1 MTQAQVDFQNQ
12 LEQATADL
20 TTRPLLKDSS
30 VLYIDTSEPIPTTSL
45 EQMEQEKIEHDTS
58 KVSTPLKDIDH
69 THATPLPP
77 EKRFEIMKDPVF
89 LSSPIYPPFIST
101 NTSLS
106 TNRDD
111 HLIPL
116 LSHDDFLFKVQLT
129 SLYMHP
135 TDYSF
140 RLYDE
145 NQYFF
150 TSIASQI
157 MGPYQY
163 WLDNG
168 VKIFSL
174 HFNFLRP
181 SKYDLKTDESDPSF
195 LSVSQK
201 ATHHQTHTKFLQHT
215 KPKTYIFVNYKYTSP
230 STMTNMYTLDHS
242 CITGYLRNYDP
253 IKQYYCLLP
262 YNNTSRPLIVPQEY
276 LIHFDDCLVPCNV
289 PTQIVKPLTVIKHL
303 VSSPLDDKDKTH
315 YTALYKHTYSY
326 NELLFNA
333 AKTISFMVQ
342 AEQKSE
348 HKVPSSPRKNTPDK
362 LSSVLNNR
370 TLRDITNLLDP
381 YKRTPSET
389 LIITLTH
396 ILHCYD
402 RTHKLLQ
409 TLDQDSQRIT
419 QSSQAIQSA
428 LESITTLFNSTIL
441 HQTLLQVIQFSKF
454 FSSGTLYGTSFELH
468 PRYSMVHF

>member
-1 MTQAQVDFQNQ
+1 MTQAQIDLQRQ

-20 TTRPLLKDSS
+20 TTKPLVNDSP
-30 VLYIDTSEPIPTTSL
+30 VLYIDTSEPTPANSL
-45 EQMEQEKIEHDTS
+45 EQMEQAQDKIEHGFS
-58 KVSTPLKDIDH
+58 RVPTPLNDTDP
-69 THATPLPP
+69 THETPPP
-77 EKRFEIMKDPVF
+77 SKKRYEIMKDPVF
-89 LSSPIYPPFIST
+89 LSSPIYPPFISSKP
-101 NTSLS
+101 SLS

-116 LSHDDFLFKVQLT
+116 LSHDDFIFKAQLT
-129 SLYMHP
+129 SLYMQP

-140 RLYDE
+140 RLYDK
-145 NQYFF
+145 NQDFF
-150 TSIASQI
+150 TSIASKI

-174 HFNFLRP
+174 QFNFLRP
-181 SKYDLKTDESDPSF
+181 SIYDLKTDESDPSF

-201 ATHHQTHTKFLQHT
+201 ATHHQTYPKVLQHT
-215 KPKTYIFVNYKYTSP
+215 KPQNHIFVNYKNTSP
-230 STMTNMYTLDHS
+230 FTMTIMYLLDHS
-242 CITGYLRNYDP
+242 SITGYLQNYGP

-276 LIHFDDCLVPCNV
+276 LIHFDDFLLPCNI

-303 VSSPLDDKDKTH
+303 VSTPLDDKDKTY
-315 YTALYKHTYSY
+315 YTTLYKQTYSY
-326 NELLFNA
+326 NELLFIT

-342 AEQKSE
+342 AEQKTE
-348 HKVPSSPRKNTPDK
+348 HQFHSSPIKNAPDK

-381 YKRTPSET
+381 YKRNSSET
-389 LIITLTH
+389 HITTLTH
-396 ILHCYD
+396 IIHCYD
-402 RTHKLLQ
+402 RTLKLLQ
-409 TLDQDSQRIT
+409 TLDLDSQRIT

-428 LESITTLFNSTIL
+428 LESITTLFNTTNL
-441 HQTLLQVIQFSKF
+441 H
-454 FSSGTLYGTSFELH
+454 
-468 PRYSMVHF
+468 